1 MKAKSKPEDSS
12 GKTISVTGNQE
23 VNIHSSKAQKT
34 PQNQHSVNDAN
45 PQPAELSALQA
56 SNETS
61 NGFELVAIKK

>member
-1 MKAKSKPEDSS
+1 MKAKAKPEDSS

-34 PQNQHSVNDAN
+34 PQNQDAN
-45 PQPAELSALQA
+45 PQPAELSA